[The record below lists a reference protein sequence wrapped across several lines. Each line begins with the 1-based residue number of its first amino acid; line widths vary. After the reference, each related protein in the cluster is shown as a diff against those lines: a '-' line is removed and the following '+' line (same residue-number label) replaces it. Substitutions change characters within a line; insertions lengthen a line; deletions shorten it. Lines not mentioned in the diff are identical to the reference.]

1 MTAPRKPGESPGT
14 PPLGGV
20 LKGLFRR
27 FVPPTLELHDIQAL
41 ILRPRPAP
49 YYGTH
54 AFVEI
59 MDAAGGREAMRRLR
73 TRVTSAADWREARSA
88 WTAVALS
95 YRGLEALGAPA
106 SALASFPRAF
116 REGMAARADKLRDHG
131 PNDPSRWQAPFGTG
145 RVHLMVSVYADSEE
159 AWRDELAGYE
169 EQFATLTGL
178 RVLLRQDFGAQPES
192 RNAFGFKDG
201 FTQPVVEGSGV
212 EGWPGDGRPIKAGEF
227 ILGYKAEGGHA
238 LGAPTPEVLGRNGTY
253 LVFRKY
259 HSHVDAFNRYLH
271 QGADTPEGREFL
283 AAKLVGRWRS
293 GAPLELAPEHDDVGL
308 GADDS
313 RNNDFRYRDD
323 PKGLRT
329 PVGSHIRRMNP
340 RDTELKVLSDVNIR
354 RIIRRSTTYGE
365 PLGDSLRDDGKPRG
379 LDFIAISARAI
390 DTVEFLQSEWI
401 NSGNFIGRGT
411 EKDPLLGVQDENAFF
426 TVPGTP
432 PRRISG
438 IETFNTLDGG
448 EYFFMPS
455 LTALDWLAGL

>member
-1 MTAPRKPGESPGT
+1 
-14 PPLGGV
+14 
-20 LKGLFRR
+20 
-27 FVPPTLELHDIQAL
+27 IQAL

-49 YYGTH
+49 YYGSH

-59 MDAAGGREAMRRLR
+59 TDPAGGREAVRKLL
-73 TRVTSAADWREARSA
+73 TRVTSAADWREPRPA
-88 WTAVALS
+88 WTAAALT
-95 YRGLEALGAPA
+95 YPGLEALEVPR
-106 SALASFPRAF
+106 SSLESFPRAF
-116 REGMAARADKLRDHG
+116 REGMAARADRLRDHG
-131 PNDPSRWQAPFGTG
+131 PNDPSRWQSPFGTG

-159 AWRDELAGYE
+159 AWRRELTGYE
-169 EQFATLTGL
+169 EQLSMLTGL
-178 RVLLRQDFGAQPES
+178 RVLLRQDFGAQPDS

-212 EGWPGDGRPIKAGEF
+212 EGWPGDGRAIRPGEF
-227 ILGYKAEGGHA
+227 ILGYPSEGGHV
-238 LGAPTPEVLGRNGTY
+238 LDSPAPDSLGRNGTY

-271 QGADTPEGREFL
+271 RGADTEEGRELL

-293 GAPLELAPEHDDVGL
+293 GAPLELAPDHDDPEL

-313 RNNDFRYRDD
+313 RNNDFRYSGDAL
-323 PKGLRT
+323 GLRT

-340 RDTELKVLSDVNIR
+340 RDTQLKVLSDVNIR

-365 PLGDSLRDDGKPRG
+365 PLGDSLCDDGRPRG

-411 EKDPLLGVQDENAFF
+411 EKDPLLGVQDDNAYF

-455 LTALDWLAGL
+455 LTALKWLGDL